1 MLSWLR
7 SMTDTARR
15 LLTGVGVSSCRGA
28 PGAWRGAAGNISW
41 AVKLTELEPGG
52 TRYVDPDAAAD
63 WTWLRRDGK
72 YRIAYVFGHPSVSA
86 AETVDYFLAELG
98 TLGLEPSDGVS
109 LDLEVTDGRSPAE
122 VSARAAAVMAD
133 LASKLKRTPVPCTFL
148 SLAREGNC
156 AALGRFPLWIAD
168 PSSRAGHPQVPPPW
182 RTWAIHQHDIS
193 GSIDRD
199 LVRCCSWK
207 RQTAARAGPER
218 RAGPPAR
225 TDRAAPTWRLS
236 CIFRGV
242 SSRPAPRNLRASDAD
257 RDRVAALLSEA
268 AGDGRLTL
276 GEHSQR
282 AEQAYSARTLG
293 ELASLTADLA
303 APAAQPI
310 RLDGRRSVAGIF
322 GQDRREGRWVVPES
336 FPVTAI
342 CGDVVLDLREALLQS
357 SRVTIYATVIA
368 GQLKVMVPDG
378 VAVEVTG
385 TTILSRNKVP
395 RAPQPVPGVPVIEI
409 RLFAVAGTVK
419 AVMPRRSRW
428 PSLRRRGP
436 VPRS

>member
-1 MLSWLR
+1 MASTASLASSGTRRSALLKPWITSWPSSGGSGLSPA
-7 SMTDTARR
+7 T
-15 LLTGVGVSSCRGA
+15 
-28 PGAWRGAAGNISW
+28 AWRSTRRSLT
-41 AVKLTELEPGG
+41 AVPGRSRCPGG
-52 TRYVDPDAAAD
+52 GR
-63 WTWLRRDGK
+63 
-72 YRIAYVFGHPSVSA
+72 
-86 AETVDYFLAELG
+86 
-98 TLGLEPSDGVS
+98 
-109 LDLEVTDGRSPAE
+109 DGRSRQQAE
-122 VSARAAAVMAD
+122 ADAGALHLLVVGPGRELRCPGPLSALDR
-133 LASKLKRTPVPCTFL
+133 RPVQ
-148 SLAREGNC
+148 R
-156 AALGRFPLWIAD
+156 
-168 PSSRAGHPQVPPPW
+168 RAGHPQVPPPW
-182 RTWAIHQHDIS
+182 RTWAIHQQDIS

-409 RLFAVAGTVK
+409 RLCAVAGTVK

-436 VPRS
+436 V